1 MFSQKVS
8 GFPVKQKRLPSTM
21 LKYLESNHYS
31 EPRVSAFF
39 HSVYRI
45 PTEGHMPIEFE
56 LIMVGRDWLTNLS
69 EEGQRRIFLATEKIS
84 LDSIPSNDFEVP
96 RGLAPAK
103 SITRIIAGDVK
114 KMEET
119 GVDAIFKY

>member
-1 MFSQKVS
+1 
-8 GFPVKQKRLPSTM
+8 
-21 LKYLESNHYS
+21 
-31 EPRVSAFF
+31 
-39 HSVYRI
+39 
-45 PTEGHMPIEFE
+45 MPIEFE
-56 LIMVGRDWLTNLS
+56 LIMVGKDWLTHLS
-69 EEGQRRIFLATEKIS
+69 QEGQRRIFLATEKIS
-84 LDSIPSNDFEVP
+84 LENVPSTEFEVP